1 MPTETRTL
9 PATRDPHETGD
20 LIACP
25 TCDALYRVRN
35 VGPGQRAACGRCH
48 ALLVAPRAKA
58 GMMII
63 MLAVTNLILI
73 TGAVT
78 FPFLSISA
86 MGLANRASLVD
97 VALSFAGGPLA
108 LLSVITLLLILLVP
122 AARAALIIYV
132 LVPLVFDRPP
142 APRAARAFRLA
153 ERLKPWSMAEVF
165 ALGCAVAL
173 VKVAD
178 LAEVHFGP
186 AFWMLI
192 VLVIL
197 AVLQDRFLC
206 RWSVWNAIAQGNAP
220 QTDSPPPEGAK
231 T

>member
-1 MPTETRTL
+1 MPQDT
-9 PATRDPHETGD
+9 HD

-25 TCDALYRVRN
+25 TCDALYRIRD
-35 VGPGQRAACGRCH
+35 VGKGERAACTRCH
-48 ALLVAPRAKA
+48 SLLVAPRAKA
-58 GMMII
+58 GMII
-63 MLAVTNLILI
+63 IALALTNLILI
-73 TGAVT
+73 GGAIY

-86 MGLANRASLVD
+86 MGLSNRASLLD

-108 LLSVITLLLILLVP
+108 LLSVITLMLILLVP
-122 AARAALIIYV
+122 ALRAALILYV
-132 LVPLVFDRPP
+132 LTPIVFDHPP

-178 LAEVHFGP
+178 LADVHFGP
-186 AFWMLI
+186 AFWMLV

-206 RWSVWNAIAQGNAP
+206 RYSVWRAIAEGRAAPTPQP
-220 QTDSPPPEGAK
+220 QT
-231 T
+231 